1 MKKITLFLLFTLF
14 IFVAYGQQVVTL
26 IDFGQSTNTTAGN
39 WTNVT
44 DPVTEGS
51 FTNLKDSDTGLETG
65 EVITLTDDFDPAPN
79 SVGTSTP
86 DGALPFPNTATE
98 DSFFGEDVAFDSGS
112 GSGLNTEPTGGFT
125 LSNLEVG
132 KYYSFQIF
140 ASRKDVIDN
149 RETLYTITGDG
160 VSKTA
165 TLDASSNT
173 ANVATIL
180 NVQPNV
186 SGIITIQVQK
196 GTNNNNSFGFYY
208 IGAMEMTKTD
218 DVLSNKKFGINGT
231 VSVFP
236 NPSSEF
242 VKISLNL
249 NAAARVK
256 MDVYDIT
263 GKLVKTLLN
272 EEKSAG
278 SFVQTWDRSNVASGL
293 YILKIDA
300 DGRNQNSKLILK

>member
-1 MKKITLFLLFTLF
+1 MKKITLFLLFTLSLF
-14 IFVAYGQQVVTL
+14 AAYGQQITL
-26 IDFGQSTNTTAGN
+26 IDFGATSTLGN
-39 WTNVT
+39 WNNVN
-44 DPVTEGS
+44 DPATLNS
-51 FTNLKDSDTGLETG
+51 FTNLIDDAGVTTG
-65 EVITLTDDFDPAPN
+65 EVLTLTDIFASPAN
-79 SVGTSTP
+79 SQGNPTP
-86 DGALPFPNTATE
+86 DGGLPFPDTAAQDSYYGEDATE
-98 DSFFGEDVAFDSGS
+98 Q
-112 GSGLNTEPTGGFT
+112 TGGFT
-125 LSNLEVG
+125 LSGLEVG
-132 KYYSFQIF
+132 KYYSFTIF
-140 ASRKDVIDN
+140 ASRDGVADN
-149 RETLYTITGDG
+149 RETLYTIEGSAG
-160 VSKTA
+160 PQTA
-165 TLDASSNT
+165 TLDATNNT

-186 SGIITIQVQK
+186 SGEITILVEK
-196 GTNNNNSFGFYY
+196 GLANDNPSGFYY
-208 IGAMEMTKTD
+208 IGAIEMTKSDTT
-218 DVLSNKKFGINGT
+218 LSNRKFGINGT
-231 VSVFP
+231 VSVYP

-256 MDVYDIT
+256 MGVYDIT